1 MKKSKVKAI
10 PVASLRINEGQLDWL
25 PKNPREWTQT
35 DIDRMK
41 RSMDEDPDFAEERPV
56 LAVPGP
62 EDTFVVFCHNLL
74 TRAAQ
79 ERGDKTLPAVVYEP
93 ENEDDRRTILRR
105 ALKDNG
111 AFGSWDTDELASW
124 PVEVFELEEWGI
136 PEWITGGAGKA
147 QQTPPASADDKK
159 AGSGAEQ
166 PKLEAWIKFP
176 DAESLEYFM
185 AKYAPEIKEEYNA
198 EIFN

>member
-25 PKNPREWTQT
+25 PKNPREWTQA

-62 EDTFVVFCHNLL
+62 DNTFVVFCHNLL
-74 TRAAQ
+74 TRAAK

-111 AFGSWDTDELASW
+111 SFGSWDTDELASW
-124 PVEVFELEEWGI
+124 PVEVFELEEYGI
-136 PEWITGGAGKA
+136 PEWITGGAASQSSGTSRAAEDGDVSK
-147 QQTPPASADDKK
+147 TPHAFALRVEFASAEDQL
-159 AGSGAEQ
+159 ALFEE
-166 PKLEAWIKFP
+166 LEGRG
-176 DAESLEYFM
+176 
-185 AKYAPEIKEEYNA
+185 
-198 EIFN
+198 FNVQIV